1 VTKTVSMKR
10 VIIIGDETV
19 EYRLEKEIHDLGAT
33 GLTFYV
39 VHGVGAKGQR
49 PRHAE
54 SANVKIE
61 IICTVEVADKILA
74 HVQKNYFPNYAVIA
88 FVDDV
93 EVLRSE
99 KFGAPTG
106 ESKE

>member
-1 VTKTVSMKR
+1 VQTSFA
-10 VIIIGDETV
+10 
-19 EYRLEKEIHDLGAT
+19 EYRLAKEIHDLGAT
-33 GLTFYV
+33 GFTFYI

-61 IICTVEVADKILA
+61 IICTVEVADKILE
-74 HVQKNYFPNYAVIA
+74 HVEKNYFPNYAIII

-93 EVLRSE
+93 EVLRPE
-99 KFGAPTG
+99 KFGARSP
-106 ESKE
+106 EVKE